1 MKRKILFISLLT
13 MIIAFSFAS
22 CDIVKDV
29 IDRLENSGIGS
40 NLDDETAHIHDF
52 SQRNTSSLYVMSSAN
67 CTEPA
72 VYYFSCSCG
81 EIGSETFTDGDARGH
96 AWKFSGCNDPLYCS
110 VCHVKDDKVAGHV
123 WYSWGDDAKKCDSC
137 GVIHKH
143 LWIDAGCMR
152 PRTCAI
158 CDEIRGEALGHRFS
172 AATCVTPKTC
182 QNCSRIEGEA
192 LGHTFSAATCTMPRI
207 CEACGYADGEALGHV
222 ISDGICSRCEKK
234 FDGLTTSTAYEIENV
249 NRMPANSGEL
259 VASATV
265 TYFEVVIP
273 KGYLYEFIPTKSG
286 VYRITSKSDKKV
298 EGWVFTGTSEE
309 WVESGSR
316 SVLTDSSS
324 LERYSPD
331 LFIDSDGDG
340 IYEYDSINI
349 SLVAYMEAYKK
360 YYIDIAYYDVY
371 EVGTFTFDIK
381 WVGEGLKQFVQA
393 SPGPITYIEDDNGGI
408 GKHIAG
414 GIDVDF
420 KYDGDIEY
428 AYHVIERDADGNV
441 TKWGDKIYADF
452 TEPTTLF
459 PGQSIVELIDTGKFD
474 FTDKMPRY
482 LEDIEKD
489 PTSSP
494 ARKGCIAVTR
504 ELAEILD
511 TLIARDVFEGVEN
524 GWLKF
529 CYYYK
534 TLGYYPKM

>member
-1 MKRKILFISLLT
+1 MKRKILFIFLTT
-13 MIIAFSFAS
+13 MILAFSFAS
-22 CDIVKDV
+22 CDIVENV
-29 IDRLENSGIGS
+29 IDRLENSGTDS

-52 SQRNTSSLYVMSSAN
+52 TQRNTTSAYIMSSAS

-96 AWKFSGCNDPLYCS
+96 VWKFSGCNDPLYCS

-123 WYSWGDDAKKCDSC
+123 WYSFGDDAKKCDSC

-143 LWIDAGCMR
+143 YWLDATCMT
-152 PRTCAI
+152 PRTCVI

-182 QNCSRIEGEA
+182 QNCGHIEGEA
-192 LGHTFSAATCTMPRI
+192 LGHSFSAATCTMPRI
-207 CEACGYADGEALGHV
+207 CEACGYADGQALGHV

-249 NRMPANSGEL
+249 NRMPVNSGEL
-259 VASATV
+259 VASAAV
-265 TYFEVVIP
+265 TYFEVVFP
-273 KGYLYEFIPTKSG
+273 RGYLYEFIPTKSG
-286 VYRITSKSDKKV
+286 VYRITSKSDKEV
-298 EGWVFTGTSEE
+298 EGWIFTGTSEE

-316 SVLTDSSS
+316 SVLTDSSL

-408 GKHIAG
+408 GQLIAG

-420 KYDGDIEY
+420 KLEGGVEY
-428 AYHVIERDADGNV
+428 AYQVLERDENGNV
-441 TKWGDKIYADF
+441 TKWGEKIYADF
-452 TEPTTLF
+452 TQATTLF
-459 PGQSIVELIDTGKFD
+459 PTYSIVELVYAGSFS
-474 FTDKMPRY
+474 FTDKMSEY
-482 LEDIEKD
+482 ISDMEND
-489 PTSSP
+489 PTTNP
-494 ARKGCIAVTR
+494 ERQGCVVVTR

-511 TLIARDVFEGVEN
+511 TLIAREVFEDVQN

-534 TLGYYPKM
+534 TLGYYPEK